1 MLVSI
6 RMPRITRKKT
16 VRIGKVVSS
25 IRKDIESFHK
35 YLLAPRSDA
44 QVKKRFKDIFGGS
57 LSEKRI
63 KDLLA
68 ISPQRGGMAPMDHTI
83 SAPDV
88 PLSAVPYVQRGF
100 GFANINSLTEGSPKE
115 YLGSTP
121 QMGGKR
127 GSVSNKRA
135 SGSNKGMTR
144 SKKQRGGSL
153 ANFAAAVGAQPFL
166 MSAPP
171 TMFQAAARISTGQ
184 VGLPA
189 PQPEI
194 NNLSIIREAPIN
206 TSKMLPW

>member
-1 MLVSI
+1 MDYALGS
-6 RMPRITRKKT
+6 PDATRST
-16 VRIGKVVSS
+16 
-25 IRKDIESFHK
+25 
-35 YLLAPRSDA
+35 L
-44 QVKKRFKDIFGGS
+44 
-57 LSEKRI
+57 
-63 KDLLA
+63 
-68 ISPQRGGMAPMDHTI
+68 
-83 SAPDV
+83 
-88 PLSAVPYVQRGF
+88 PYIQRGF
-100 GFANINSLTEGSPKE
+100 GFANVNSLTEGSPKE

-127 GSVSNKRA
+127 SEKRGSVSNKRLD
-135 SGSNKGMTR
+135 KRMTR

-153 ANFAAAVGAQPFL
+153 ADFAAAVGAQPFL

>member
-1 MLVSI
+1 MLLSS
-6 RMPRITRKKT
+6 RMPRITRKKP

-68 ISPQRGGMAPMDHTI
+68 ISPQRGGMAPIDHTM
-83 SAPDV
+83 SSPDAT
-88 PLSAVPYVQRGF
+88 LSAVPYVQRGF
-100 GFANINSLTEGSPKE
+100 GFANVNSLTEQSPKE

-127 GSVSNKRA
+127 KTRA
-135 SGSNKGMTR
+135 
-144 SKKQRGGSL
+144 KKQRGGSL
-153 ANFAAAVGAQPFL
+153 ADFAAAVGSQPFL

-171 TMFQAAARISTGQ
+171 TMLQAAARISTGQ

>member
-1 MLVSI
+1 
-6 RMPRITRKKT
+6 MPRITRKKT

-68 ISPQRGGMAPMDHTI
+68 ISPQRGGMAPMDYTI

-100 GFANINSLTEGSPKE
+100 GFANIDSLTEGSPKE

-127 GSVSNKRA
+127 GSVSNKRLD
-135 SGSNKGMTR
+135 KRITR

>member
-1 MLVSI
+1 
-6 RMPRITRKKT
+6 MPRITRKKT

-68 ISPQRGGMAPMDHTI
+68 ISPQRGGMAPIDHTI

-100 GFANINSLTEGSPKE
+100 GFANIDSLTEGSPKE

-127 GSVSNKRA
+127 SEPKR
-135 SGSNKGMTR
+135 SEKRDKRMTR
-144 SKKQRGGSL
+144 TKKQRGGSL

>member
-1 MLVSI
+1 
-6 RMPRITRKKT
+6 MPRITRKKT

-68 ISPQRGGMAPMDHTI
+68 ISPQRGGMAPIDHTT
-83 SAPDV
+83 SSPDAT
-88 PLSAVPYVQRGF
+88 LSAVPYVQRGF
-100 GFANINSLTEGSPKE
+100 GFANIDSLTEGSPKE
-115 YLGSTP
+115 YLGSTL
-121 QMGGKR
+121 QMGGKKSKTR
-127 GSVSNKRA
+127 SK
-135 SGSNKGMTR
+135 TR
-144 SKKQRGGSL
+144 SKKQRGGSI
-153 ANFAAAVGAQPFL
+153 ADFAAAVGAQPFL

>member
-1 MLVSI
+1 
-6 RMPRITRKKT
+6 MPRITRKKT

-68 ISPQRGGMAPMDHTI
+68 ISPQRGGMAPIDHTT
-83 SAPDV
+83 SSPDAT
-88 PLSAVPYVQRGF
+88 LSAVPYVQRGF
-100 GFANINSLTEGSPKE
+100 GFANIDSLTEGSPKE

-121 QMGGKR
+121 QMGGKKSKTR
-127 GSVSNKRA
+127 SK
-135 SGSNKGMTR
+135 TR
-144 SKKQRGGSL
+144 SKKQRGGSI
-153 ANFAAAVGAQPFL
+153 ADFAAAVGAQPFL

>member
-1 MLVSI
+1 
-6 RMPRITRKKT
+6 MPRITRKKT

-68 ISPQRGGMAPMDHTI
+68 ISPQRGGMGPIDHMMAP
-83 SAPDV
+83 PDV

-100 GFANINSLTEGSPKE
+100 GFANIDSLTEGSPKE

-127 GSVSNKRA
+127 GTSSNKRG
-135 SGSNKGMTR
+135 SLSNKRMTR

-153 ANFAAAVGAQPFL
+153 ADFAAAVGAQPFL

-171 TMFQAAARISTGQ
+171 TMLQAAARISTGQ

>member
-1 MLVSI
+1 
-6 RMPRITRKKT
+6 MPRITRKKT

-68 ISPQRGGMAPMDHTI
+68 ISPQRGGMAPIDHTI

-100 GFANINSLTEGSPKE
+100 GFANIDSLTEGSPKE

-127 GSVSNKRA
+127 SEPKR
-135 SGSNKGMTR
+135 GEKRDKRMTR
-144 SKKQRGGSL
+144 TKKQRGGSL

>member
-1 MLVSI
+1 
-6 RMPRITRKKT
+6 MPRITRKKT

-68 ISPQRGGMAPMDHTI
+68 ISPQRGGMGPIDHMMAP
-83 SAPDV
+83 PDV

-100 GFANINSLTEGSPKE
+100 GFANIDSLTEGSPKE

-127 GSVSNKRA
+127 SEPKR
-135 SGSNKGMTR
+135 SEPKRSEKRDKRMTR
-144 SKKQRGGSL
+144 TKKQRGGSL